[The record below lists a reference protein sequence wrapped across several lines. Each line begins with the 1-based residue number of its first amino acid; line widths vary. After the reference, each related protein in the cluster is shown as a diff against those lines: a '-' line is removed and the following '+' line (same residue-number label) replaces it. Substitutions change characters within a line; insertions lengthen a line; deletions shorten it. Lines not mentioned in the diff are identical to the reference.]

1 MGNETTCP
9 ASTIQFPYPCFIF
22 SLFHLS
28 PFDLFYISLLHLFVC
43 TFYHCNVFVYFV
55 WSCISST
62 LFNHICPAPEV
73 DVGSRKE
80 CFFLPPKEI
89 QCIILPVKRF
99 CLTKI
104 TAIPYSSPWICFKSK
119 LEILYKVSNLTFLK
133 VGTVEYS
140 FCKNIMWLRM
150 PMEK

>member
-1 MGNETTCP
+1 MKELVQHLPFNSHTH
-9 ASTIQFPYPCFIF
+9 ALFFLCFICHHLIF
-22 SLFHLS
+22 SIFH
-28 PFDLFYISLLHLFVC
+28 FYICLYVHSITAMFLSILFEAV
-43 TFYHCNVFVYFV
+43 
-55 WSCISST
+55 SQ
-62 LFNHICPAPEV
+62 APYSIIYV
-73 DVGSRKE
+73 LPLKLILAVGRSV
-80 CFFLPPKEI
+80 FFLPPKEI

-99 CLTKI
+99 CLAKI

-140 FCKNIMWLRM
+140 FCKNILWLRM